1 MQLTDE
7 QTKKVAGW
15 ISEGLTLAQIQD
27 RLGNEFDVRM
37 TYMEAR
43 MLVDDLKLLPKETV
57 VPEPPKPAEP
67 VAPEGLSGSEAL
79 PGAEPAPAGDVRMTV
94 DTLTRPGCMVS
105 GNVTFSDGETAQ
117 WYLDGTGRLG
127 MVPPTPGYRPPEKD
141 IPVFQ
146 MLLDNEFSKRGM

>member
-1 MQLTDE
+1 
-7 QTKKVAGW
+7 
-15 ISEGLTLAQIQD
+15 
-27 RLGNEFDVRM
+27 M

-43 MLVDDLKLLPKETV
+43 MLVDDLKLLPKETF

-67 VAPEGLSGSEAL
+67 VAPEGL
-79 PGAEPAPAGDVRMTV
+79 PGEEPAPAGDVRMTV

-105 GNVTFSDGETAQ
+105 GSVTFSDSETAQ
-117 WYLDGTGRLG
+117 WYLDSTGRLG